1 MFPYWSIDLDQSDV
15 GFLIHVFDLGVERG
29 SALQLHL
36 EEMKSLVPFTLTS
49 STTRHWDSSHMLNV
63 EQEFS
68 VLQFMSSTVYSE
80 YLSPALTAVRCS
92 ANLYSVLVGDHVGV
106 GDDESVLWHDKPRA
120 AGDGHL
126 TLRKYHPEQKEKE
139 TCFCL

>member
-49 STTRHWDSSHMLNV
+49 STTRLR
-63 EQEFS
+63 
-68 VLQFMSSTVYSE
+68 LQSYVKCRARV
-80 YLSPALTAVRCS
+80 LSPTIHVQ
-92 ANLYSVLVGDHVGV
+92 YSL
-106 GDDESVLWHDKPRA
+106 
-120 AGDGHL
+120 
-126 TLRKYHPEQKEKE
+126 
-139 TCFCL
+139 